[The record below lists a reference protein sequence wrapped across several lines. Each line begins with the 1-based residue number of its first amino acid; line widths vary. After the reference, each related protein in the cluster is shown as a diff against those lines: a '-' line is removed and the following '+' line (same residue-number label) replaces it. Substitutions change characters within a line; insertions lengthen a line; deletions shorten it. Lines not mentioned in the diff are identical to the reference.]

1 MHPPPSNLFSPEHG
15 QVLTSPRDPTPPAP
29 GRPSDPRAAY
39 EAWATLRQRSA
50 SDPLSTAS
58 ANKYRTI
65 WDRWLAHLAAGGISW
80 AQASADDVDA
90 FLLDLRRRADHSAQA
105 SPVSRRRYWRILM
118 DVYAHAVQ
126 EGWLRFNPAL
136 DAGEVP
142 RSERMSAVVMP
153 PALLQRARDSID
165 EICVGNSWRDV
176 RDRALLAVLLD
187 VGLTTAELVDL
198 RVDQVLSVRRQ
209 PAAVLRIEGKRGAQS
224 RDLALSAWA
233 QAYLQRWLVVRQ
245 DQAPRVSQ
253 CFVSQRTP
261 YTLKPWAVFQL
272 AARLATA
279 LEQEAGVELG
289 HKGPGLFRTAV
300 IAAWL
305 HGGLAAEEVAARAGL
320 AGPSHLLRVA
330 HALA

>member
-1 MHPPPSNLFSPEHG
+1 MHPSPSTLLSPEHG
-15 QVLTSPRDPTPPAP
+15 PGPTSPRHQTTQDPCP
-29 GRPSDPRAAY
+29 PSDPRAAF

-50 SDPLSTAS
+50 NDPLSAAS

-65 WDRWLAHLAAGGISW
+65 WDRWLTHLAASGIIW
-80 AQASADDVDA
+80 TQASADNVDA
-90 FLLDLRRRADHSAQA
+90 FLVDLRRRADESAQA

-153 PALLQRARDSID
+153 PALLQRARDAID
-165 EICVGNSWRDV
+165 EVCAGNSWRDA

-187 VGLTTAELVDL
+187 VGLTTAELVEL

-209 PAAVLRIEGKRGAQS
+209 PAAVLRIEGKRGPQS
-224 RDLALSAWA
+224 RDLTLSPWA
-233 QAYLQRWLVVRQ
+233 QAYLQRWLLARQ
-245 DQAPRVSQ
+245 DQAPRVPQ

-272 AARLATA
+272 AARLAGA
-279 LEQEAGVELG
+279 LEQETGVELG

-300 IAAWL
+300 IAGWL
-305 HGGLAAEEVAARAGL
+305 HTGLTVEDVAARAGL
-320 AGPSHLLRVA
+320 AGPSHLLRLA